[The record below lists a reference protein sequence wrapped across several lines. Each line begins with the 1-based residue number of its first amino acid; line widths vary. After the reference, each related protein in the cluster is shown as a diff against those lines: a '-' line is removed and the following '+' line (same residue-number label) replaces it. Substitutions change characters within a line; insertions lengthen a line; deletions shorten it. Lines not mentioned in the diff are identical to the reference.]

1 MKKLYYYLDKNI
13 RFEDISGNIIEA
25 FVQDYDDGT
34 EEDEDDFLYLNPYL
48 WLENVK
54 VIKNVNYNGDKII
67 SQKEIKTI
75 EII

>member
-34 EEDEDDFLYLNPYL
+34 EEEEDDFLYLNPYL